1 MKILKIGKILVLV
14 GGLLTLVSTFFFS
27 FGQTNGADGR
37 TLSSGIGFLF
47 NLPEIITDVNYWV
60 TFNGGEAMII
70 YIVSIVFLVFLVS
83 GILQLVGLVNRVV
96 AIIGSLIVLSI
107 GIVIMLAIF
116 IDIPG
121 WGSNQYSSL
130 LWRAPIADG
139 VWPFDLP
146 IVNVATTFYQ
156 TLSLGTITLVAG
168 GALGLAGGILG
179 IKD

>member
-1 MKILKIGKILVLV
+1 MKTGKILVLV
-14 GGLLTLVSTFFFS
+14 GALLTLVSTFFFS

-60 TFNGGEAMII
+60 AFNGGEVLVIN
-70 YIVSIVFLVFLVS
+70 IVSIVLLVFLVS
-83 GILQLVGLVNRVV
+83 GVIQLAGLANRVV
-96 AIIGSLIVLSI
+96 AIIGSIFVLSAS
-107 GIVIMLAIF
+107 VIILLAIF

-121 WGSNQYSSL
+121 WGLNQYSSL
-130 LWRAPIADG
+130 TWRAPIADG

-156 TLSLGTITLVAG
+156 TLSLGSITLVAG
-168 GALGLAGGILG
+168 GALGLIGGFLG
-179 IKD
+179 VKD